1 MRTLFTLLA
10 VLAAHL
16 FSTAPATA
24 DDFDYAEIKTNMGI
38 IVLELNKTKAPI
50 SVANFEDYAKSGYY
64 NGTVF
69 HRVIGNF
76 MIQGG
81 GYDFHGKYP
90 AGLHQKPGAKAGIK
104 NEWQNGLK
112 NVRGSVAMARL
123 GGQADS
129 ATNQFFIN
137 VADNDFLDSPRDGAA
152 YAVFG
157 KVIAGM
163 GTVEKIK
170 AVPTSTINRMQNVPT
185 SEVMIESVTIVT
197 KEQAEGAEARIA
209 ADKVKVLEAQIAEL
223 QTQLAE
229 AKKNAEKLG
238 ATKE

>member
-10 VLAAHL
+10 VLTAHL

-81 GYDFHGKYP
+81 GFDFHGDYNH
-90 AGLHQKPGAKAGIK
+90 LHKKPGAKPGIK

-152 YAVFG
+152 YAKLLML
-157 KVIAGM
+157 KVIPGAGSSLETA
-163 GTVEKIK
+163 GTR
-170 AVPTSTINRMQNVPT
+170 TSIG
-185 SEVMIESVTIVT
+185 SI
-197 KEQAEGAEARIA
+197 GIA
-209 ADKVKVLEAQIAEL
+209 SFPLPGFH
-223 QTQLAE
+223 TQSRSAM
-229 AKKNAEKLG
+229 
-238 ATKE
+238 

>member
-1 MRTLFTLLA
+1 MRPLLSLIAVFAATLA
-10 VLAAHL
+10 SSNASAE
-16 FSTAPATA
+16 
-24 DDFDYAEIKTNMGI
+24 DYAYADIKTNMGSI
-38 IVLELNKTKAPI
+38 ILRLDKTKAPI

-81 GYDFHGKYP
+81 GFDFHGKYP
-90 AGLHQKPGAKAGIK
+90 AGLHRKPGAKTPIK

-112 NVRGSVAMARL
+112 NVKGSVAMARL
-123 GGQADS
+123 GGQPDS

-137 VADNDFLDSPRDGAA
+137 VENNDFLDTPRDGAA

-157 KVIAGM
+157 NVIAGM
-163 GTVEKIK
+163 DTVDKIK
-170 AVPTSTINRMQNVPT
+170 SVPTGTIAGMQNVP
-185 SEVMIESVTIVT
+185 SVEVMIESVTIIT
-197 KEQAEGAEARIA
+197 KDQAMNAEARIA
-209 ADKVKVLEAQIAEL
+209 ADNVKALEAQIEVL
-223 QTQLAE
+223 QAQLAE
-229 AKKNAEKLG
+229 AKKKAAELG